1 MGRFP
6 AVLKAIFKKALQLAL
21 RPAGLELRRFQPPE
35 PPALRQRLDLDR
47 VDGLFVRP
55 DVLSA

>member
-1 MGRFP
+1 VGRFP
-6 AVLKAIFKKALQLAL
+6 AVLKAIFKKAL